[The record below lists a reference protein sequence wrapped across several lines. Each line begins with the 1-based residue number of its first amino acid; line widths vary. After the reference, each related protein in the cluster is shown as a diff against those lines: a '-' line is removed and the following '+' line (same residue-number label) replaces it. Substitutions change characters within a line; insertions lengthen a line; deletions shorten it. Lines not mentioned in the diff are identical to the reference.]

1 MIQSLFSLNHR
12 GVIQL
17 LFLTEEEI
25 QEKANEYKKTYEETK
40 TLAKRAERL
49 INLVTRNFYLYND
62 FQTDNKFRKD
72 CVKEAVIGQMD
83 FFNNTGAMTTEERAL
98 QPDSISIGR
107 TTVTNRSSS
116 NNSRKALGMI
126 SDYSMMNLQATGLLF
141 RGVES

>member
-40 TLAKRAERL
+40 TLAVRAERL

-62 FQTDNKFRKD
+62 YQTDNKFRKD

>member
-1 MIQSLFSLNHR
+1 M
-12 GVIQL
+12 